1 MLTSTNRSVKAYATI
16 KEFLLKSSIYVGH
29 KISPLELGKKLGISQ
44 TPLRESLLRLA
55 AEGLLAHQNYQGFFV
70 PEITYKQAHEIY
82 EARMAIEPALI
93 DHVIDRITDED
104 TDFFEDLLEKYK
116 NLVDQPYSRKR
127 LWVDRQFHIRL
138 AHISG
143 NDTMTEILD
152 RLFDQLIMKRRL
164 EHLPL
169 HRGQKAYIE
178 HLSLL
183 EAIKDKDRAKVR
195 RSLLRHLSN
204 GRDFVLGD
212 LRIHQEQEENLKI
225 LPSKKAVG
233 GIEA

>member
-1 MLTSTNRSVKAYATI
+1 MLANTNRSAIAYASI

-29 KISPLELGKKLGISQ
+29 KISPLEFGQKLGISQ

-55 AEGLLAHQNYQGFFV
+55 AEGLLAHQNYQGFLV

-82 EARMAIEPALI
+82 EARLAIELALI
-93 DHVIDRITDED
+93 DYVIDRITDED
-104 TDFFEDLLEKYK
+104 LGFFNDILVKYK
-116 NLVDQPYSRKR
+116 ELVDQPYSRQR

-138 AHISG
+138 ARISG

-169 HRGQKAYIE
+169 HRGQKAYTE
-178 HLSLL
+178 HLSVF
-183 EAIKDKDRAKVR
+183 EAIKAKDRAKVSR
-195 RSLLRHLSN
+195 LLRRHLNN

-212 LRIHQEQEENLKI
+212 LRIHQEQEESVEIQPIKR
-225 LPSKKAVG
+225 AVG
-233 GIEA
+233 GIKT